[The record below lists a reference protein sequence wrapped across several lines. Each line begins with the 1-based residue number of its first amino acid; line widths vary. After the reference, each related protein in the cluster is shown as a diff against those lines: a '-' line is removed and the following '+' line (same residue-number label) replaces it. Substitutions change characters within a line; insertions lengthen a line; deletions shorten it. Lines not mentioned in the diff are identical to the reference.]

1 MLLSESLAPCPQ
13 GKSYGLV
20 GFSSPLFS
28 LVPCRTLPF
37 DHGFPLRVV
46 VPGITGARSVKWL
59 SRIIAS
65 KDESQSHWQQVSQQA
80 PAPLGFASTL
90 WPTPMDSGTSWQSC
104 CLMSGGWRAT

>member
-1 MLLSESLAPCPQ
+1 M
-13 GKSYGLV
+13 
-20 GFSSPLFS
+20 GFSPQLFT
-28 LVPCRTLPF
+28 LVSCRTLPF

-80 PAPLGFASTL
+80 PAPLDFGSPL
-90 WPTPMDSGTSWQSC
+90 
-104 CLMSGGWRAT
+104 